1 VPSLRGSCRRF
12 ICAFVPCLL
21 ASICRATR
29 RAQFGSS
36 APTATLYRYMD
47 METGSTFANRS
58 QYYRLQ
64 TTVAPSATGTSS
76 YLVVQ
81 LYDLVRARGPT
92 THSTH
97 FQGHSKVKTGSAY
110 LYNMFMTTCT
120 CTLRGERLLHCT
132 GRSYSIYGRT
142 SVRHAWPVPAVRTRT
157 VRRRRAYCTKFT
169 RCCTT
174 CQSAHGV

>member
-58 QYYRLQ
+58 QYVLQ
-64 TTVAPSATGTSS
+64 TTDYSGHRTATGTSS

-110 LYNMFMTTCT
+110 LYMYIA
-120 CTLRGERLLHCT
+120 R
-132 GRSYSIYGRT
+132 
-142 SVRHAWPVPAVRTRT
+142 
-157 VRRRRAYCTKFT
+157 
-169 RCCTT
+169 
-174 CQSAHGV
+174 